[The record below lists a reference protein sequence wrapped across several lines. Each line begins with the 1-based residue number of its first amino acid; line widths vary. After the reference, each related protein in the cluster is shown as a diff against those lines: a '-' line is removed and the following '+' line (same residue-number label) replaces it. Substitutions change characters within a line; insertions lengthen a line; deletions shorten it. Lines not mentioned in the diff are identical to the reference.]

1 MSERYFRLV
10 LGSAL
15 LIIVYFD
22 VKLALYTYIGI
33 MFFEGITNLRIPTI
47 ISRLRYETWPVPPVN
62 NHYRVNFE
70 AERALRL
77 SIGFSLL
84 ISYVFFPEILWFV
97 PWFIGIMLLS
107 AGITN
112 NCPMYAIFKWLGF
125 K

>member
-33 MFFEGITNLRIPTI
+33 MFFEGITNLRIPII
-47 ISRLRYETWPVPPVN
+47 ISRLRYGAWPVAPVKN
-62 NHYRVNFE
+62 NYRVNFE

-84 ISYVFFPEILWFV
+84 ISYVFFPEILWFI

-112 NCPMYAIFKWLGF
+112 NCPMYAIFKWFGF

>member
-1 MSERYFRLV
+1 MSERYFRII
-10 LGSAL
+10 LGSSL
-15 LIIVYFD
+15 LVIIYFD
-22 VKLALYTYIGI
+22 AKYALYAFIGM
-33 MFFEGITNLRIPTI
+33 MFFEGITNLRIPTL
-47 ISRLRYETWPVPPVN
+47 ISRFRYGTPVVLPVTTEC
-62 NHYRVNFE
+62 RVNFE

-77 SIGFSLL
+77 SIGLSLL
-84 ISYVFFPEILWFV
+84 ISYVIFPELLWFI